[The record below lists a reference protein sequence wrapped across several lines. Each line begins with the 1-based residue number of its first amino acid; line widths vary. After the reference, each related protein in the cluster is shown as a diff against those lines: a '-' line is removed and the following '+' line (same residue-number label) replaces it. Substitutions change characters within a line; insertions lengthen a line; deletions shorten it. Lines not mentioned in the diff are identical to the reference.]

1 MFSLFGKK
9 KAKEPVEELPIV
21 DKALL
26 ILTDNPKAGMVD
38 YFKSFDIKI
47 KGLYKS
53 LDDLR
58 TELILYSSD
67 IPTRLVIVDS
77 GVDKFNSTGN
87 GDNNLYDILELASNK
102 EFDITVL
109 TSNKGLVKSIK
120 NILKKLGKS
129 TNDKADYC
137 EYDSI
142 NSIIEK
148 LSSYREHYIENGA
161 VDIVLEEPL
170 KFKGQEVDVKYQ
182 TGIKYNDFETLAGIS
197 DDTLGNGLIAFK
209 VKI

>member
-9 KAKEPVEELPIV
+9 KTKEPVEELPIV

-109 TSNKGLVKSIK
+109 TSNKGLVKSVK
-120 NILKKLGKS
+120 SILKKLGKAV
-129 TNDKADYC
+129 NDKADYS

-161 VDIVLEEPL
+161 TDIVLEEPL
-170 KFKGQEVDVKYQ
+170 KFKGQEVDIKYQ

-197 DDTLGNGLIAFK
+197 DDTLGNGLTAFK

>member
-9 KAKEPVEELPIV
+9 KTKEPVEELPIV

-26 ILTDNPKAGMVD
+26 ILTDNPKAGIVD

-87 GDNNLYDILELASNK
+87 GDNHLYDILELASNK

-109 TSNKGLVKSIK
+109 TSNKGLVKSVK
-120 NILKKLGKS
+120 SILKKLGKAV
-129 TNDKADYC
+129 NDKSDYS

-161 VDIVLEEPL
+161 TDIVLEEPL

-182 TGIKYNDFETLAGIS
+182 TGIKYNDFETLSGIS
-197 DDTLGNGLIAFK
+197 DDTLGNGLTAFK

>member
-9 KAKEPVEELPIV
+9 KTTEPVEELPIV

-109 TSNKGLVKSIK
+109 TSNKGLLKSVKS
-120 NILKKLGKS
+120 ILKKLGKAV
-129 TNDKADYC
+129 NDKADYS

-161 VDIVLEEPL
+161 KDIVLEEPL

-197 DDTLGNGLIAFK
+197 DDTLGNGLTAFK